1 MTKLEFT
8 VLVDE
13 VFNEFDCK
21 LLGMEYSDDGICR
34 VNFTDG
40 FDTDLHF
47 YVAYRFMNRARLRLK
62 IMVALNLLVPIYPD
76 IEFGL

>member
-1 MTKLEFT
+1 MTKLKFT

-21 LLGMEYSDDGICR
+21 LLGMEYSKDGICK
-34 VNFTDG
+34 VNYTDG

-47 YVAYRFMNRARLRLK
+47 YVAYRFMDHPKLRLLIMEK
-62 IMVALNLLVPIYPD
+62 IYKRIQ
-76 IEFGL
+76 E

>member
-1 MTKLEFT
+1 MTKLNFT

-21 LLGMEYSDDGICR
+21 LLGMEYSEDGICK

-40 FDTDLHF
+40 FDDLHF

-62 IMVALNLLVPIYPD
+62 IMVALDLLVPIYPD

>member
-1 MTKLEFT
+1 MSKIKFT

-21 LLGMEYSDDGICR
+21 LLGMEYGEDGICR
-34 VNFTDG
+34 VNYTDG

-47 YVAYRFMNRARLRLK
+47 YVAYRFMNRARLRFK
-62 IMVALNLLVPIYPD
+62 IMDQLGLL
-76 IEFGL
+76 IEMIQ

>member
-21 LLGMEYSDDGICR
+21 LLGMEYSDDGICK
-34 VNFTDG
+34 VNFIDG
-40 FDTDLHF
+40 FVTDLHF
-47 YVAYRFMNRARLRLK
+47 YVAYRFIDRAKLRLLIMEK
-62 IMVALNLLVPIYPD
+62 IYKRIHELR
-76 IEFGL
+76 EEEE

>member
-1 MTKLEFT
+1 MTKLKFT

-21 LLGMEYSDDGICR
+21 LLGMKYSEDGICK
-34 VNFTDG
+34 VYYTDG

-47 YVAYRFMNRARLRLK
+47 FVAYRFMNRARLRLK
-62 IMVALNLLVPIYPD
+62 IMDELNLLVPVNHEID
-76 IEFGL
+76 LGF

>member
-1 MTKLEFT
+1 MTKTEF
-8 VLVDE
+8 VILVDE

-21 LLGMEYSDDGICR
+21 LLGMEFSEYGICK
-34 VNFTDG
+34 VNFIDG

-47 YVAYRFMNRARLRLK
+47 YVAYRFMDRAKLRLK
-62 IMVALNLLVPIYPD
+62 IMVELNLLVPIYPD

>member
-1 MTKLEFT
+1 MTKLKFT

-21 LLGMEYSDDGICR
+21 LLRLEYSEDGICK
-34 VNFTDG
+34 VNYTDG

-47 YVAYRFMNRARLRLK
+47 YVAYRFMNRARLRLL
-62 IMVALNLLVPIYPD
+62 IMEQLNLL
-76 IEFGL
+76 IEINPLIDLGF

>member
-1 MTKLEFT
+1 MTKLKFT

-21 LLGMEYSDDGICR
+21 LLRMEFSEYGICK

-40 FDTDLHF
+40 FDNLHF
-47 YVAYRFMNRARLRLK
+47 YVAYRFMNRVKLRLK
-62 IMVALNLLVPIYPD
+62 IMDELDLLVPVNPEID
-76 IEFGL
+76 LGL

>member
-1 MTKLEFT
+1 MTKLKFT

-21 LLGMEYSDDGICR
+21 LLGMEYSEDGICR

-40 FDTDLHF
+40 FDSDLHF
-47 YVAYRFMNRARLRLK
+47 YAAYRFMNRAKLRLK
-62 IMVALNLLVPIYPD
+62 IMDELDLLVPVDPELD
-76 IEFGL
+76 LGF

>member
-1 MTKLEFT
+1 MTKLNFT

-21 LLGMEYSDDGICR
+21 LLGMEYSDDGICK

-40 FDTDLHF
+40 FDTNLHF

-62 IMVALNLLVPIYPD
+62 IMDELDLLVPVDSEID
-76 IEFGL
+76 LGF

>member
-1 MTKLEFT
+1 MTKLKFT

-21 LLGMEYSDDGICR
+21 LLGMDYSEDGICK

-47 YVAYRFMNRARLRLK
+47 YVAYRFMNSARLRLLIMEQLDLLIK
-62 IMVALNLLVPIYPD
+62 INPLIDLG
-76 IEFGL
+76 F

>member
-1 MTKLEFT
+1 MSKLKFT

-40 FDTDLHF
+40 FDTDLHL

-62 IMVALNLLVPIYPD
+62 IMNELDLLVQLIQNRKPR
-76 IEFGL
+76 L

>member
-1 MTKLEFT
+1 MSKLKFT

-21 LLGMEYSDDGICR
+21 LLGMEYNEEGICK
-34 VNFTDG
+34 VNYTNG
-40 FDTDLHF
+40 FKDLHL

-62 IMVALNLLVPIYPD
+62 IMDELNLLVPVDPEID
-76 IEFGL
+76 LGF

>member
-1 MTKLEFT
+1 MTKLKFT

-21 LLGMEYSDDGICR
+21 LLRLEYCEDGICR
-34 VNFTDG
+34 VNYTDG

-47 YVAYRFMNRARLRLK
+47 FVAYRFMNRARLRLK
-62 IMVALNLLVPIYPD
+62 IMDELDLLFPVDPELD
-76 IEFGL
+76 LGF

>member
-1 MTKLEFT
+1 MTKTEF
-8 VLVDE
+8 VILVDE

-21 LLGMEYSDDGICR
+21 LLGMDYSEDGICK

-47 YVAYRFMNRARLRLK
+47 YVAYRFMNRARLRLL
-62 IMVALNLLVPIYPD
+62 IMEQLNLLIEINPIID
-76 IEFGL
+76 LDF

>member
-1 MTKLEFT
+1 MTKLKFT

-21 LLGMEYSDDGICR
+21 LLGMDYTDDGICR
-34 VNFTDG
+34 VNYTDG

-47 YVAYRFMNRARLRLK
+47 SVAYRYMNRARLRLK
-62 IMVALNLLVPIYPD
+62 IMDELDLLFPVDPEID
-76 IEFGL
+76 LGF

>member
-1 MTKLEFT
+1 MSKLEFT

-21 LLGMEYSDDGICR
+21 LLGMEYSFDGICI

-40 FDTDLHF
+40 FRTDLHF

-62 IMVALNLLVPIYPD
+62 IMVALDLLVPIYPD